1 MKKTILVTA
10 LLTIMCFSAQAQLLK
25 LGIKAGLNYAN
36 STGSSIKTNISDYSK
51 EASTNYHAGL
61 VAQIALSKGIALQP
75 ELMYSSQGSK
85 YESLVS
91 TVADINNE
99 LGYISIPAIL
109 KIDLG
114 KTFSLELGPQA
125 SFLLSSKDNVNL
137 NDANTFD
144 FSVVGG
150 LCVNVTKSIFVQ
162 ARYGLGLTEISENA
176 DAKNSVVQVS
186 AGIFF

>member
-10 LLTIMCFSAQAQLLK
+10 LLSIMCFSAQAQLLK

-36 STGSSIKTNISDYSK
+36 TTGTAITVTANNYQTDAITS
-51 EASTNYHAGL
+51 YHAGL
-61 VAQIALSKGIALQP
+61 VAQIGITKGLAFQP
-75 ELMYSSQGSK
+75 ELLYSTQGATYK
-85 YESLVS
+85 NAVS
-91 TVADINNE
+91 EFTNE
-99 LGYISIPAIL
+99 LGYVAIPAVLI
-109 KIDLG
+109 IDLN

-125 SFLLSSKDNVNL
+125 SFLLSQKDNFEVK
-137 NDANTFD
+137 DANTFD

-150 LCVNVTKSIFVQ
+150 LGIKVTKSIFVQ
-162 ARYGLGLTEISENA
+162 ARYGLGLTEISADA

>member
-10 LLTIMCFSAQAQLLK
+10 VLTLMCFSAQAQLFK

-36 STGSSIKTNISDYSK
+36 ETGSSVKLSSSDYK
-51 EASTNYHAGL
+51 QEASTSYHAGL
-61 VAQIALSKGIALQP
+61 VAQIGISKGIAFQP
-75 ELMYSSQGSK
+75 ELLYTSQGSK
-85 YESLVS
+85 YKSVVS
-91 TVADINNE
+91 SVADINNK

-137 NDANTFD
+137 NNANTFD

-150 LCVNVTKSIFVQ
+150 LGVKLTESIFVQ
-162 ARYGLGLTEISENA
+162 ARYGLGLTKISENA

-186 AGIFF
+186 AGILF